1 MRGLYKQPRS
11 SVWWCCYKSLSGK
24 IVRRSTGKTEYDAA
38 VTFLMNE
45 RAEVKAGNEPEEK
58 KIIQRTFNELAT
70 EYLKWAARQRSFVS
84 KERIINQL
92 TAKFGDLPLRAFNT
106 LLLEKYQTE
115 RLQRGVK
122 HKLLKKK
129 ADGSRAVCDS
139 QKEPK
144 ANKPATINRHIA
156 TLKHM
161 FTKAV
166 EWDMVEE
173 ATLKKVRKV
182 KLLEEN
188 NRRLRYL
195 SKEECHNLLNQ
206 CDSHVRPIVVM
217 GLSTG
222 MRKNE
227 ILGLTWDNVDMKHG
241 FILLEH
247 TKNGERREIP
257 INATARAA
265 LKSVTRRLDV
275 PYVFHDDETGKRYG
289 DIKKGFS
296 GACRRAGIKD
306 FHFHDLRHTFAS
318 HLVMA
323 GKDLTTVKDLLGH
336 KTLTMTLRY
345 SHLAPA
351 HKAAAVEVMD
361 DILNDA
367 VIDHQKHVVTGGDHQ
382 AGKKNS
388 TSYLLHTGRVDK
400 S

>member
-1 MRGLYKQPRS
+1 MFEFGKGDGED
-11 SVWWCCYKSLSGK
+11 SLHVALQSRHLVAKPLPSAGQ
-24 IVRRSTGKTEYDAA
+24 VP
-38 VTFLMNE
+38 
-45 RAEVKAGNEPEEK
+45 KAGNEPEEK
-58 KIIQRTFNELAT
+58 KIVQRTFNELAA

-84 KERIINQL
+84 KERVINQL
-92 TAKFGDLPLRAFNT
+92 TGKFGDLQLRQFNT

-115 RLQRGVK
+115 RLQKGVK
-122 HKLLKKK
+122 HKLMKKK

-139 QKEPK
+139 EKAPK

-195 SKEECHNLLNQ
+195 SKEECHGLLSQ

-217 GLSTG
+217 ALSTG

-227 ILGLTWDNVDMKHG
+227 ILGLTWDNVDMNHG

-257 INATARAA
+257 INATARGGS
-265 LKSVTRRLDV
+265 K
-275 PYVFHDDETGKRYG
+275 KR
-289 DIKKGFS
+289 DK
-296 GACRRAGIKD
+296 
-306 FHFHDLRHTFAS
+306 AS
-318 HLVMA
+318 
-323 GKDLTTVKDLLGH
+323 
-336 KTLTMTLRY
+336 
-345 SHLAPA
+345 
-351 HKAAAVEVMD
+351 
-361 DILNDA
+361 
-367 VIDHQKHVVTGGDHQ
+367 
-382 AGKKNS
+382 
-388 TSYLLHTGRVDK
+388 
-400 S
+400 